1 MFPCSCTLFW
11 RMAGW
16 LPKAEPLRCSQVM
29 VDADL
34 GQVGGCSVGCRVP
47 GFLSRHPP
55 HEELLGT
62 KKASECCS
70 VSLPPLSLPY
80 PCPFAWPLPAQEYRF
95 DVNFI
100 GAANVHYFTVRRT
113 GWDEGG
119 PGGTNSCSYECE
131 GLHRELAGSAARGRL
146 AGIFAPSSSRRLPA
160 RCSCAA
166 LQGRSFGA
174 WMRESGL
181 RAGEQIRV
189 KRDAGHVLIQ
199 RVPADMKVGAAE
211 RGART
216 RRAGLLMRL
225 PLEALC
231 RSAPN

>member
-1 MFPCSCTLFW
+1 
-11 RMAGW
+11 MAGW

-34 GQVGGCSVGCRVP
+34 GQVGGCYVGRRAP
-47 GFLSRHPP
+47 GLLSRHPP

-100 GAANVHYFTVRRT
+100 GAANVHYFTVRGRAGTRVPWQLLLLGLCEAGGCT
-113 GWDEGG
+113 GIWQAD
-119 PGGTNSCSYECE
+119 
-131 GLHRELAGSAARGRL
+131 RL
-146 AGIFAPSSSRRLPA
+146 AGILAPSSSRLLPA